1 MFARKSSVLEAYKAE
16 DSSNSPLDISSQVVH
31 NLPSLDEVSSS
42 TAGTNFTVEQ
52 IEIAKLLREAKT
64 TYSSLSSRLSGY
76 IFATQDAMK
85 LDQED
90 LSDLMNCIISIK
102 IGLDDNVN
110 SIMQVV
116 LKK

>member
-16 DSSNSPLDISSQVVH
+16 DNSNSPLDILPQVVH
-31 NLPSLDEVSSS
+31 NLPSLDEVSNS

-76 IFATQDAMK
+76 IFATQDIMK

-90 LSDLMNCIISIK
+90 LTELMNSIIAIK
-102 IGLDDNVN
+102 VQLDSNVRY
-110 SIMQVV
+110 IMEVV